1 MSAPPPLDPY
11 RPRPPAGAAS
21 VVVVS
26 ARVARAPGA
35 RVRLVALSPRS
46 PRALLVETEALPLA
60 EGQERFVLPPA
71 TTLPEAMADPERFP
85 FAVLAGAGTGAGAG
99 QAGGRAARGRRG
111 DAVVGYG
118 VLDRRGYLDHL
129 LDQAERTVLL
139 RGYCVAARAQGRGY
153 GAAGARAVRTLAA
166 QVAASADLVVLSV
179 DESNGAGLAAYS
191 RAGFVDSG
199 ARYAGRSGEEV
210 VMVATTARTAAGRAS
225 ALSAPSRTAA
235 ARRT

>member
-1 MSAPPPLDPY
+1 M
-11 RPRPPAGAAS
+11 
-21 VVVVS
+21 
-26 ARVARAPGA
+26 
-35 RVRLVALSPRS
+35 ALTPRS
-46 PRALLVETEALPLA
+46 PRALLAETEALPLVD
-60 EGQERFVLPPA
+60 GQERFVLPPS

-85 FAVLAGAGTGAGAG
+85 FAVLTDGGAPGPG
-99 QAGGRAARGRRG
+99 QASGQASGRPAHARRG
-111 DAVVGYG
+111 NAGVVGYG

-139 RGYCVAARAQGRGY
+139 RGYCVAASAQGRGY

-179 DESNGAGLAAYS
+179 DETNGAGLGAYA

-199 ARYAGRSGEEV
+199 ARYAGRAGAEV
-210 VMVATTARTAAGRAS
+210 VMVATTARTAQGRAT
-225 ALSAPSRTAA
+225 AFSAPSRTLA

>member
-26 ARVARAPGA
+26 GRVARAPGPA
-35 RVRLVALSPRS
+35 VRLVALGPRS
-46 PRALLVETEALPLA
+46 PSALLAEAEALPLA
-60 EGQERFVLPPA
+60 QGQERFVLPPA

-85 FAVLAGAGTGAGAG
+85 FAVLAGGTAGPG
-99 QAGGRAARGRRG
+99 QSQASARSGRGRRG

-118 VLDRRGYLDHL
+118 VLDRHGYLDHL
-129 LDQAERTVLL
+129 LDQADRTVLL
-139 RGYCVAARAQGRGY
+139 RGYCVAAPVQGRGY

-179 DESNGAGLAAYS
+179 DQTNAAGLAAYA

-199 ARYAGRSGEEV
+199 ARYEGRSGDEV
-210 VMVATTARTAAGRAS
+210 VMVATTARTAQGRAS
-225 ALSAPSRTAA
+225 AFSAPSRMLA